1 MVPYMRLLRKQ
12 CFFTLLLFVSS
23 LLLLSVS
30 VQAEKIKT
38 LTAPEVKNMVDNGNA
53 VLINTLSAIEF
64 EIQHIP
70 TSINIPVI
78 TMKAT
83 DKLPDDMNTNLIF
96 YCMGVR

>member
-1 MVPYMRLLRKQ
+1 MRTLRKQ
-12 CFFTLLLFVSS
+12 YFISLLLFVSCS
-23 LLLLSVS
+23 LLLSAS

-38 LTAPEVKNMVDNGNA
+38 LTAPEVKNMVDNGNV

-78 TMKAT
+78 SMKAT

-96 YCMGVR
+96 YCMGIR